1 MKKNSNIIFI
11 GLVFIVL
18 ILPILF
24 INLKDNQI
32 SLSENRKL
40 NEKPVLNDISKLF
53 NGEFF
58 TEFNSWFKD
67 HIGFRDN
74 IISLKGDIDHKVFNK
89 IDVNY
94 MYIGASG
101 ELIYMEPEMLKSY
114 QHKDL
119 LSKEELSHII
129 YNYNVVNNY
138 FNSLGASFVY
148 VPCYDK
154 HSILPEQ
161 IPSSIYQYGTVSKTD
176 QIVAALL
183 TDTKTN
189 VVNFKGDL
197 LNVSTEAYG
206 KWSDPTHWTDY
217 GSHIAYLSIM
227 EKINELHNVKILSDA
242 DYNIYYENR
251 GYKLNGNRYHYDNY
265 KVYKINNPKAKKI
278 EPSILGEFANDNRH
292 SVYYNDSIDNDLK
305 LLLIG
310 DSYINSFLIDD
321 LAESFKYTYMIWDNY
336 LIDDS
341 LIELINSL
349 RPDIV
354 IIENAERVDIQPA
367 INYEFVKNINKRL
380 NNN

>member
-18 ILPILF
+18 ILPVVC

-53 NGEFF
+53 NGDFF

-74 IISLKGDIDHKVFNK
+74 IISLKGNIDYKLFNK

-94 MYIGASG
+94 MYEGANG

-129 YNYNVVNNY
+129 YNYNIVNNY
-138 FNSLGASFVY
+138 FNSLGASFIY

-154 HSILPEQ
+154 HSILPKQ
-161 IPSSIYQYGTVSKTD
+161 IPSSIYQYDEVSKTD
-176 QIVAALL
+176 QIVASLL
-183 TDTKTN
+183 TDTKVN
-189 VVNFKGDL
+189 IANFKNDL
-197 LNVSTEAYG
+197 FNVSTEAYG

-227 EKINELHNVKILSDA
+227 NKINELHKVKILSDV
-242 DYNIYYENR
+242 DYDIYYENK
-251 GYKLNGNRYHYDNY
+251 GYNLNGNIYKYDLY
-265 KVYKINNPKAKKI
+265 KEYNLSNPKAKKI
-278 EPSILGEFANDNRH
+278 ESSILGEFANDNWH
-292 SVYYNDSIDNDLK
+292 SVYYNELAGNDLK
-305 LLLIG
+305 LLIIG

-321 LAESFKYTYMIWDNY
+321 FAESFKYTYMIWNNY
-336 LIDDS
+336 LINDS

-354 IIENAERVDIQPA
+354 IIENAERVNVQPA
-367 INYEFVKNINKRL
+367 INEFVKNINKRL

>member
-94 MYIGASG
+94 MYIGAGG

-183 TDTKTN
+183 TDTKVN
-189 VVNFKGDL
+189 VANFKGDL

-217 GSHIAYLSIM
+217 GSHIAYLSTM
-227 EKINELHNVKILSDA
+227 NKINELHKVKILSNV
-242 DYNIYYENR
+242 DYNIHYEKK
-251 GYKLNGNRYHYDNY
+251 GYNLNGNIYKYDLY
-265 KVYKINNPKAKKI
+265 KSYDLSNPKAKKI
-278 EPSILGEFANDNRH
+278 ETSILGDLASDNRH
-292 SVYYNDSIDNDLK
+292 SVYYNEVIDNDLK
-305 LLLIG
+305 LLIIG
-310 DSYINSFLIDD
+310 DSYINSYLLDD
-321 LAESFKYTYMIWDNY
+321 FAESFKYTYMVLGNY

-367 INYEFVKNINKRL
+367 INEFVKNINKRL

>member
-183 TDTKTN
+183 TDTKVN
-189 VVNFKGDL
+189 VANFKGDL

-227 EKINELHNVKILSDA
+227 NKINELHKVKILSDV
-242 DYNIYYENR
+242 DYNIHYEKK
-251 GYKLNGNRYHYDNY
+251 GYNLNGNIYKYDLY
-265 KVYKINNPKAKKI
+265 KEYDLSNPKTKKI
-278 EPSILGEFANDNRH
+278 ETSILGDLASDNRH
-292 SVYYNDSIDNDLK
+292 SVYYNEVIDNDLK
-305 LLLIG
+305 LLIIG
-310 DSYINSFLIDD
+310 DSYINSYLLDD
-321 LAESFKYTYMIWDNY
+321 FAESFKYTYMVLGNY

-367 INYEFVKNINKRL
+367 INEFVKNINKRL

>member
-74 IISLKGDIDHKVFNK
+74 IISLKGNIDHKVFNK

-94 MYIGASG
+94 MYIGAGG

-183 TDTKTN
+183 TDTKVN
-189 VVNFKGDL
+189 VANFKGDL

-217 GSHIAYLSIM
+217 GSHIAYLSIVN
-227 EKINELHNVKILSDA
+227 KINELHKVKILSDV
-242 DYNIYYENR
+242 DYNIHYEKK
-251 GYKLNGNRYHYDNY
+251 GYNLNGNIYKYDLY
-265 KVYKINNPKAKKI
+265 KAYDLSNPKAKKI
-278 EPSILGEFANDNRH
+278 ETSILGDLASDNRH
-292 SVYYNDSIDNDLK
+292 SVYYNEVIDNDLK
-305 LLLIG
+305 LLIIG
-310 DSYINSFLIDD
+310 DSYINSYLLDD
-321 LAESFKYTYMIWDNY
+321 FAESFKYTYMVLGNY

-367 INYEFVKNINKRL
+367 INEFVKNINKRL

>member
-183 TDTKTN
+183 TDTKVN
-189 VVNFKGDL
+189 VANFKGDL

-217 GSHIAYLSIM
+217 GSHIAYLSTM
-227 EKINELHNVKILSDA
+227 NKINELHKVKILSNV
-242 DYNIYYENR
+242 DYNIHYEKK
-251 GYKLNGNRYHYDNY
+251 GYNLNGNIYKYDLY
-265 KVYKINNPKAKKI
+265 KSYDLSNPKAKKI
-278 EPSILGEFANDNRH
+278 ETSILGDLASDNRH
-292 SVYYNDSIDNDLK
+292 SVYYNEVIDNDLK
-305 LLLIG
+305 LLIIG
-310 DSYINSFLIDD
+310 DSYINSYLLDD
-321 LAESFKYTYMIWDNY
+321 FAESFKYTYMVLGNY

-367 INYEFVKNINKRL
+367 INEFVKNINKRL

>member
-18 ILPILF
+18 ILPIVF

-58 TEFNSWFKD
+58 NEFNSWFKD

-74 IISLKGDIDHKVFNK
+74 IISLKGNIDHKLFNK

-94 MYIGASG
+94 MYNGASG

-119 LSKEELSHII
+119 LSEEELSDIV
-129 YNYNVVNNY
+129 YNYNVINDY
-138 FNSLGASFVY
+138 FNSLGASFIY

-183 TDTKTN
+183 TDTKVN
-189 VVNFKGDL
+189 VANFKGDL

-206 KWSDPTHWTDY
+206 RWSDPTHWTDY

-278 EPSILGEFANDNRH
+278 
-292 SVYYNDSIDNDLK
+292 
-305 LLLIG
+305 
-310 DSYINSFLIDD
+310 
-321 LAESFKYTYMIWDNY
+321 
-336 LIDDS
+336 
-341 LIELINSL
+341 
-349 RPDIV
+349 
-354 IIENAERVDIQPA
+354 
-367 INYEFVKNINKRL
+367 
-380 NNN
+380 

>member
-74 IISLKGDIDHKVFNK
+74 IISLKGNIDHKVFNK

-94 MYIGASG
+94 MYIGAGG

-161 IPSSIYQYGTVSKTD
+161 IPSSIYQYATGYGDSNQLMRGDNLRFPVEHA
-176 QIVAALL
+176 VFC
-183 TDTKTN
+183 
-189 VVNFKGDL
+189 FK
-197 LNVSTEAYG
+197 Y
-206 KWSDPTHWTDY
+206 
-217 GSHIAYLSIM
+217 I
-227 EKINELHNVKILSDA
+227 
-242 DYNIYYENR
+242 
-251 GYKLNGNRYHYDNY
+251 
-265 KVYKINNPKAKKI
+265 
-278 EPSILGEFANDNRH
+278 
-292 SVYYNDSIDNDLK
+292 SIDP
-305 LLLIG
+305 
-310 DSYINSFLIDD
+310 Y
-321 LAESFKYTYMIWDNY
+321 A
-336 LIDDS
+336 
-341 LIELINSL
+341 
-349 RPDIV
+349 
-354 IIENAERVDIQPA
+354 
-367 INYEFVKNINKRL
+367 
-380 NNN
+380 

>member
-1 MKKNSNIIFI
+1 MKKISNIVFIF
-11 GLVFIVL
+11 LVFIML
-18 ILPILF
+18 IIPLMF
-24 INLKDNQI
+24 MNLKDNQI

-40 NEKPVLNDISKLF
+40 NEKPTKSNVLELLS
-53 NGEFF
+53 GEYFDS
-58 TEFNSWFKD
+58 FNSWFKD

-74 IISLKGDIDHKVFNK
+74 IISLKGNIDYNLFSK

-94 MYIGASG
+94 MYVGKNK
-101 ELIYMEPEMLKSY
+101 ELLYLEPGMLKSY

-183 TDTKTN
+183 TDTKVN
-189 VVNFKGDL
+189 VANFKTEL
-197 LNVSTEAYG
+197 LSASTEAYG

-217 GSHIAYLSIM
+217 GSHLAYLSIM
-227 EKINELHNVKILSDA
+227 KKINEIYKVNILSDT
-242 DYNIYYENR
+242 DYDIYYENR
-251 GYKLNGNRYHYDNY
+251 GYKLNGNRYHYENY

-278 EPSILGEFANDNRH
+278 ETSILGDLASDNRH
-292 SVYYNDSIDNDLK
+292 SVYYNEIIDNDLK
-305 LLLIG
+305 LLIIG
-310 DSYINSFLIDD
+310 DSYMYSFLVEDF
-321 LAESFKYTYMIWDNY
+321 AESFKYTYMLWNGYLKDDNT
-336 LIDDS
+336 IK
-341 LIELINSL
+341 LINSIK
-349 RPDIV
+349 PDIV
-354 IIENAERVDIQPA
+354 IIENAERVGIQTP
-367 INYEFVKNINKRL
+367 IKEFANKVK
-380 NNN
+380 

>member
-119 LSKEELSHII
+119 LSKEELAHII

-183 TDTKTN
+183 TDTKVN
-189 VVNFKGDL
+189 VANFKGDL

-217 GSHIAYLSIM
+217 GSHIAYLSTM
-227 EKINELHNVKILSDA
+227 NKINELHKVKILSNV
-242 DYNIYYENR
+242 DYNIHYEKK
-251 GYKLNGNRYHYDNY
+251 GYNLNGNIYKYDLY
-265 KVYKINNPKAKKI
+265 KSYDLSNPKAKKI
-278 EPSILGEFANDNRH
+278 ETSILGDLASDNRH
-292 SVYYNDSIDNDLK
+292 SVYYNEVIDNDLK
-305 LLLIG
+305 LLIIG
-310 DSYINSFLIDD
+310 DSYINSYLLDD
-321 LAESFKYTYMIWDNY
+321 FAESFKYTYMVLGNY

-367 INYEFVKNINKRL
+367 INEFVKNINKRL

>member
-40 NEKPVLNDISKLF
+40 NEKPFLNDISKLF

-183 TDTKTN
+183 TDTKVN
-189 VVNFKGDL
+189 VANFKTEL
-197 LNVSTEAYG
+197 LSASTEAYG

-217 GSHIAYLSIM
+217 GSHLAYLSIM
-227 EKINELHNVKILSDA
+227 KKINEIYKVNILSDT
-242 DYNIYYENR
+242 DYDIYYENR
-251 GYKLNGNRYHYDNY
+251 GYKLNGNRYHYENY

-278 EPSILGEFANDNRH
+278 ETSILGDLASDNRH
-292 SVYYNDSIDNDLK
+292 SVYYNEVIDNDLK
-305 LLLIG
+305 LLIIG
-310 DSYINSFLIDD
+310 DSYINSYLLDD
-321 LAESFKYTYMIWDNY
+321 FAESFKYTYMVWNRYLNY
-336 LIDDS
+336 DILPI
-341 LIELINSL
+341 IEKIK
-349 RPDIV
+349 PDIV
-354 IIENAERVDIQPA
+354 IIENAERVGIQTSIKHIVNT
-367 INYEFVKNINKRL
+367 INRQVKVN
-380 NNN
+380 

>member
-1 MKKNSNIIFI
+1 MKKNSNTIFI

-183 TDTKTN
+183 TDTKVN
-189 VVNFKGDL
+189 VANFKGDL

-217 GSHIAYLSIM
+217 GSHIAYLSTM
-227 EKINELHNVKILSDA
+227 NKINELHKVKILSNV
-242 DYNIYYENR
+242 DYNIHYEKK
-251 GYKLNGNRYHYDNY
+251 GYNLNGNIYKYDLY
-265 KVYKINNPKAKKI
+265 KSYDLSNPKAKKI
-278 EPSILGEFANDNRH
+278 ETSILGDLASDNRH
-292 SVYYNDSIDNDLK
+292 SVYYNEVIDNDLK
-305 LLLIG
+305 LLIIG
-310 DSYINSFLIDD
+310 DSYINSYLLDD
-321 LAESFKYTYMIWDNY
+321 FAESFKYTYMVLGNY

-367 INYEFVKNINKRL
+367 INEFVKNINKRL

>member
-74 IISLKGDIDHKVFNK
+74 IISLKGDIDHKLFNK

-94 MYIGASG
+94 MYNGASG
-101 ELIYMEPEMLKSY
+101 ELIYMEPKMFKSY

-138 FNSLGASFVY
+138 FNSLGVSFVY

-161 IPSSIYQYGTVSKTD
+161 ISSSIYQYGTVSKTD
-176 QIVAALL
+176 QMVAALL
-183 TDTKTN
+183 TDTKVN
-189 VVNFKGDL
+189 VANFKGDL

-217 GSHIAYLSIM
+217 GSHIAYLSTM
-227 EKINELHNVKILSDA
+227 NKINELHKVKILSNV
-242 DYNIYYENR
+242 DYNIHYEKK
-251 GYKLNGNRYHYDNY
+251 GYNLNGNIYKYDLY
-265 KVYKINNPKAKKI
+265 KSYDLSNPKAKKI
-278 EPSILGEFANDNRH
+278 ETSILGDLASDNRH
-292 SVYYNDSIDNDLK
+292 SVYYNEVIDNDLK
-305 LLLIG
+305 LLIIG
-310 DSYINSFLIDD
+310 DSYINSYLLDD
-321 LAESFKYTYMIWDNY
+321 FAESFKYTYMVLGNY

-354 IIENAERVDIQPA
+354 IIENAERVDIQPS
-367 INYEFVKNINKRL
+367 INEFVKNINKRL